1 MDRVKLYIQESYN
14 ELVNKVSWP
23 TWQEIQSSTIVVLI
37 GTLIISIIVWLMDTA
52 ARYTI
57 VELLYKK
64 IFG

>member
-23 TWQEIQSSTIVVLI
+23 TWQELQSSTIVVLI